1 MYAQEGAF
9 DIEINGAP
17 EIIIEFFPLKI
28 HMIMQKSA
36 QKDSI
41 KS

>member
-1 MYAQEGAF
+1 MHAQEGAF
-9 DIEINGAP
+9 DVENKCAS
-17 EIIIEFFPLKI
+17 EIIIEFPLKI
-28 HMIMQKSA
+28 LMVMRKSA

>member
-1 MYAQEGAF
+1 MHAQEGAF
-9 DIEINGAP
+9 DVEIKGAP
-17 EIIIEFFPLKI
+17 EIIIEFPLKI
-28 HMIMQKSA
+28 HMVMHKSA